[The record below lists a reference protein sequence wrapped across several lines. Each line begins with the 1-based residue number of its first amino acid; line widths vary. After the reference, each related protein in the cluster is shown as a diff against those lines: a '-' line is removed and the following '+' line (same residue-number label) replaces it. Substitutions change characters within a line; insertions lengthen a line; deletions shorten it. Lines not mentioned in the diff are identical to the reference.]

1 MTRITSES
9 FVCSYR
15 YYTTKA
21 ALTGNLFTLGD
32 QYVFKYKVSLALST
46 IWNLFV
52 SFLDAY
58 NEVYALP
65 PNRAC
70 MDLYQG
76 RTNNQVLISF
86 LLYIPY
92 VLIGT
97 FAIITDWQHY
107 LFNVDTIRNI
117 VTQRL
122 RMSNN
127 ACTSLVISL
136 IILILACLRV
146 LIYNVLSWQ
155 RVNIIWLLIV
165 IGYVGIIIDIVKV
178 PIQLLIMARQ
188 NEEID
193 RRIIEDQRNADLE
206 GGIQRRY
213 RRKQALVEDIEGALI
228 VGLNEYNKRD
238 EVEELVEYQACFK
251 QNLRG
256 PLASSENTGS
266 DVRQGPVAFS
276 QNDIPFAD
284 DSM

>member
-1 MTRITSES
+1 
-9 FVCSYR
+9 
-15 YYTTKA
+15 
-21 ALTGNLFTLGD
+21 
-32 QYVFKYKVSLALST
+32 
-46 IWNLFV
+46 
-52 SFLDAY
+52 
-58 NEVYALP
+58 
-65 PNRAC
+65 

-76 RTNNQVLISF
+76 RTNNQMLISF

-107 LFNVDTIRNI
+107 LFNARETVNTIRNI

-146 LIYNVLSWQ
+146 LFYNVLSWQ

-193 RRIIEDQRNADLE
+193 RRIIEDQRNDDLE

-256 PLASSENTGS
+256 PLASSEYVGS
-266 DVRQGPVAFS
+266 DVKQGTVAFS